1 MTCGAPR
8 SGGNMFVDK
17 KPFIYA
23 WRPIYRWL
31 FQGIFWPFMGR
42 VRSFLLSDIDR
53 AISLLSDIDRATFER
68 LVALQ
73 HEVANIRVQQA
84 AHGAKT
90 LETLVAL
97 EQRYAEL
104 VRIVTALQEEV
115 ATMKAE
121 QRRQAIRTDDAVAFF
136 RDVEGELQ
144 AIKAETSQQWGSI
157 ERLLLGFLRDPLTSE
172 ANYTS

>member
-1 MTCGAPR
+1 
-8 SGGNMFVDK
+8 MFVDK

-42 VRSFLLSDIDR
+42 VRSFLLSD
-53 AISLLSDIDRATFER
+53 LSDIDRATSEK

-73 HEVANIRVQQA
+73 HDVANIRVHQA

-90 LETLVAL
+90 LETLIAL

-104 VRIVTALQEEV
+104 VRIMTALQEEV

-121 QRRQAIRTDDAVAFF
+121 QRRQAIRTDDAIAFF
-136 RDVEGELQ
+136 RGVEGELR
-144 AIKAETSQQWGSI
+144 AVKSETSQQWDSI

>member
-1 MTCGAPR
+1 
-8 SGGNMFVDK
+8 MFVDK
-17 KPFIYA
+17 KPFVYA

-42 VRSFLLSDIDR
+42 VRSFLLSDVN
-53 AISLLSDIDRATFER
+53 

-73 HEVANIRVQQA
+73 HDVANIRVHQA

-90 LETLVAL
+90 LETLIAL

-104 VRIVTALQEEV
+104 VRIMTALQEEV

-121 QRRQAIRTDDAVAFF
+121 QRRQAIRTDDAIAFF
-136 RDVEGELQ
+136 RGVEGELR
-144 AIKAETSQQWGSI
+144 AVKSETSQQWDSI